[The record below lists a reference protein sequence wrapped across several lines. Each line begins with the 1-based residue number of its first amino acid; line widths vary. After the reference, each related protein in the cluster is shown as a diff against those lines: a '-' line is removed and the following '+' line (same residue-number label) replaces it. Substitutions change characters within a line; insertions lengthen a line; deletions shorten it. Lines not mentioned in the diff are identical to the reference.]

1 MIRLAIAEDHQSL
14 IDGIKLLLEY
24 EDAISIVGTANDG
37 EALLEIVEKKQPNVV
52 LTDIRMPKMDGIEAT
67 KQIKK
72 KHPKINIL
80 AFTMF
85 EQTEAI
91 QQMIEAGASG
101 YILKNSSLEE
111 VHNAILAVAKGEKYF
126 DANINTN
133 VINAQSSN
141 KTKGVLTKRQT
152 EILQLIG
159 QGKTSR
165 EIADLLFIGVHTV
178 DTHRKNMVRILG
190 LQGKGELMRFALT
203 ITLSQNQD
211 VSIKIDV
218 FKTESD
224 STKKSTTIKE
234 KTYNYIYK
242 TERKGSWQTTFGFN
256 FIHLRNNDTYFSKT
270 VDSTFVIAE
279 GTNQNKYDFYPTI
292 MFTWYA
298 NNSDTINFGLSG
310 GLGYDLEKSVS
321 VFVGGSI
328 IYNQNITITA
338 GLAFHNQQRLN
349 SAYQEGDLIKENL
362 SFEQLHEDYIRLNP
376 FLSIAFR
383 LDKSP
388 FN

>member
-101 YILKNSSLEE
+101 YILKNSSLDE

-141 KTKGVLTKRQT
+141 KIKGVLTKRQT

-165 EIADLLFIGVHTV
+165 EIAYLLFIGVHTV

-190 LQGKGELMRFALT
+190 LQGKGELMR
-203 ITLSQNQD
+203 
-211 VSIKIDV
+211 
-218 FKTESD
+218 
-224 STKKSTTIKE
+224 
-234 KTYNYIYK
+234 
-242 TERKGSWQTTFGFN
+242 
-256 FIHLRNNDTYFSKT
+256 
-270 VDSTFVIAE
+270 
-279 GTNQNKYDFYPTI
+279 
-292 MFTWYA
+292 YA
-298 NNSDTINFGLSG
+298 
-310 GLGYDLEKSVS
+310 LEKKYK
-321 VFVGGSI
+321 F
-328 IYNQNITITA
+328 
-338 GLAFHNQQRLN
+338 
-349 SAYQEGDLIKENL
+349 
-362 SFEQLHEDYIRLNP
+362 
-376 FLSIAFR
+376 
-383 LDKSP
+383 
-388 FN
+388 